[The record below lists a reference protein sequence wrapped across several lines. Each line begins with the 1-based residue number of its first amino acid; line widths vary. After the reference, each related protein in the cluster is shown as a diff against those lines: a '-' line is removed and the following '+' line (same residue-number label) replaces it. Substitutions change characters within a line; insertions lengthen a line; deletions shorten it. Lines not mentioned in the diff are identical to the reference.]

1 MLRSSDF
8 ILTTL
13 GALKGPKKGNDTV
26 RCVYKGYSG
35 VRVEHTLGE
44 GGAKGKGGKKMP
56 LALIQMRDGFGG
68 LLSQG
73 VPPPHLRSP
82 GFPLFQR
89 SQYFYDLCTPHYS
102 LVQCL
107 RGPAT
112 KCLSHVV
119 GVQCVNLL

>member
-44 GGAKGKGGKKMP
+44 GEQRAKGGRKMP
-56 LALIQMRDGFGG
+56 LALIQMRDGFGR
-68 LLSQG
+68 LLSQE

-89 SQYFYDLCTPHYS
+89 SQYFYDLCTPP
-102 LVQCL
+102 L
-107 RGPAT
+107 
-112 KCLSHVV
+112 
-119 GVQCVNLL
+119 